1 MQRKREQSGTTV
13 RIGGYWCVRYA
24 DWRIEDGVRIRKQ
37 GLTHKLAAVLEEHQR
52 LKRPPKYVEKL
63 QEEFM
68 ATVNASATR
77 PEMCSTIGQFVESN
91 WLPFIREH
99 RSSSTVTVYQYYWTH
114 LLSPYLANQL
124 ARDYTTAQAER
135 MLHEI
140 GRLHPTM
147 KGATLHKLR
156 SIVSGIFKRAIGQ
169 GIRSGQNP
177 LREVTPPKGLPSGE
191 TYAYSLEEIRRMLG
205 AIKDETTKV
214 IVALAGYCGLS
225 KSEIQGLCWENYDA
239 DNGEIAVC
247 SSVVAGK
254 RGKTKTKA
262 RAASVPLIPSVR
274 ELLDLYRL
282 RLGDPETGK
291 LPSTGVMFASEI
303 GTPLD
308 LHNVFSRQIAPVLNV
323 CSKCKESKEDHDE
336 TDHAFSRRSDLPEW
350 HGWHAFRRGL
360 ATNLNDLNVLDL
372 TIQRILRHSDVTTTR
387 KAYIKPLDHQV
398 TAGMERM
405 EQEIRR
411 VETLEAKAENKTTEM
426 VN

>member
-1 MQRKREQSGTTV
+1 MQRKREQTGTTV
-13 RIGGYWCVRYA
+13 PIGGYWVCRYA

-37 GLTHKLAAVLEEHQR
+37 GLCHKLTPIQEEHNR
-52 LKRPPKYVEKL
+52 LRRPPKYVKEL
-63 QEEFM
+63 QAEFM
-68 ATVNASATR
+68 KTVNASAAR

-91 WLPFIREH
+91 WLPFIEEH
-99 RSSSTVTVYQYYWTH
+99 RSSSTVTGYKFYWKI
-114 LLSPYLANQL
+114 LLKPYLVNQL
-124 ARDYTTAQAER
+124 VRDYTTAQAER

-147 KGATLHKLR
+147 KKATLHKLR
-156 SIVSGIFKRAIGQ
+156 SILSGIFKRAIGQ
-169 GIRSGQNP
+169 GLRPGHNP
-177 LREVTPPKGLPSGE
+177 IREVTPPEGLPSGE
-191 TYAYSLEEIRRMLG
+191 TYAYTLQEIRQMLG
-205 AIKDETTKV
+205 AITDETTKV

-239 DNGEIAVC
+239 TKGEIAVV

-254 RGKTKTKA
+254 RGNTKTKA
-262 RAASVPLIPSVR
+262 RAASVPLIASVR

-282 RLGDPETGK
+282 RLGNPTTGE
-291 LPSTGVMFASEI
+291 LPATGVMFATEI

-308 LHNVFSRQIAPVLNV
+308 LHNVFTRQIDPVLNA
-323 CSKCKESKEDHDE
+323 CAECGEIRKEHGEESDHE
-336 TDHAFSRRSDLPEW
+336 YRRSDLPAW

-360 ATNLNDLNVLDL
+360 ATNLNDLGVLDL

-405 EQEIRR
+405 EEAIRR
-411 VETLEAKAENKTTEM
+411 VEAATGR